1 MGSALLSTV
10 ISSASIAFISV
21 LFGIGLMAAWWQFDM
36 QRHAAAWALS
46 FLTASVGHGLRI
58 SGIVWPGDAD
68 ILAMLAFHASVA
80 SFAFLALGFRQRAA
94 RGTHTVWIVW
104 VLAAA
109 ILTALWNGSEV
120 AWRMASRVVTAA
132 ADFGMLAVIVYTLRR
147 ARGAGIVARWAIGM
161 YAVYMLGVGV
171 AAWFARPGGEMPE
184 RLFVVVLSL
193 GTPAG
198 MIGTGVL
205 TMLIVAADLTRT
217 LRNQARTDPLTGL
230 YNRRAIDEEAQTL
243 LSGEAERVRPLPV
256 AVVVADLDHFKNI
269 NDRFGHAVGDKVL
282 RRFAMYLRKQ
292 LRSTDLAGRM
302 GGEEFVIL
310 MPGLSRADA
319 HHRVERIRQGVPGF
333 IGSLVG
339 NEQVTV
345 SFGIAW
351 GDGFDA
357 FNETLIRAD
366 RALYEAKDSGRN
378 RVVTEGSSASALSSV

>member
-10 ISSASIAFISV
+10 ISSASIVFISV
-21 LFGIGLMAAWWQFDM
+21 LFGIGLLVAWWQFDM

-46 FLTASVGHGLRI
+46 FLTAAVGHGLRI
-58 SGIVWPGDAD
+58 SGVVWPGHAD
-68 ILAMLAFHASVA
+68 FLAMLAFHASVA

-109 ILTALWNGSEV
+109 LLVALWNGNV
-120 AWRMASRVVTAA
+120 LPWRMSSRVVTSA
-132 ADFGMLAVIVYTLRR
+132 ADFGMLTVIIYTLRR
-147 ARGAGIVARWAIGM
+147 ARGAGLIARWAIGL
-161 YAVYMLGVGV
+161 YALYVLGVGV
-171 AAWFARPGGEMPE
+171 VGWLARPGGAMSE
-184 RLFVVVLSL
+184 RLFVVALSL

-230 YNRRAIDEEAQTL
+230 YNRRAIDEEAQAL
-243 LSGEAERVRPLPV
+243 LYREAGRARPLPV

-282 RRFAMYLRKQ
+282 RRFAMHLRKQ
-292 LRSTDLAGRM
+292 LRSADLAGRM

-319 HHRVERIRQGVPGF
+319 QQRVERIRQGVPSF
-333 IGSLVG
+333 IGSIVG
-339 NEQVTV
+339 SEQVTV

-357 FNETLIRAD
+357 FNDTLIRAD
-366 RALYEAKDSGRN
+366 RALYAAKHGGRN
-378 RVVTEGSSASALSSV
+378 RVITEASPASALSSV